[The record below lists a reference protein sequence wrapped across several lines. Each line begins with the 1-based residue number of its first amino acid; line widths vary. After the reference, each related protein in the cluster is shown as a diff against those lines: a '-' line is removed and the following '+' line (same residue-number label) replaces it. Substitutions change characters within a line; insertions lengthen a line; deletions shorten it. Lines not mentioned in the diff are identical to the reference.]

1 MRFPDVLARAVAGDV
16 SAFSEL
22 WRSAQ
27 PGLLRYLFV
36 LCSGQDADDV
46 ASESWLKVIRSLHT
60 FSGDE
65 QAFRAW
71 LTTVARNTARDLG
84 RQRGRHPERLDGL
97 VQEDVRAIGGGAEDL
112 AIEAVSTRAALDF
125 VVGTLTPDVA
135 EMVVLRVMVGLDV
148 ARVAELVGRSPG
160 AVRVAVHRG
169 IKSLADALVAPTAG
183 KDAVTGS
190 SGSVTV
196 GALAAFTVQ

>member
-1 MRFPDVLARAVAGDV
+1 
-16 SAFSEL
+16 
-22 WRSAQ
+22 
-27 PGLLRYLFV
+27 
-36 LCSGQDADDV
+36 
-46 ASESWLKVIRSLHT
+46 
-60 FSGDE
+60 
-65 QAFRAW
+65 
-71 LTTVARNTARDLG
+71 
-84 RQRGRHPERLDGL
+84 
-97 VQEDVRAIGGGAEDL
+97 
-112 AIEAVSTRAALDF
+112 
-125 VVGTLTPDVA
+125 
-135 EMVVLRVMVGLDV
+135 MVGLDV